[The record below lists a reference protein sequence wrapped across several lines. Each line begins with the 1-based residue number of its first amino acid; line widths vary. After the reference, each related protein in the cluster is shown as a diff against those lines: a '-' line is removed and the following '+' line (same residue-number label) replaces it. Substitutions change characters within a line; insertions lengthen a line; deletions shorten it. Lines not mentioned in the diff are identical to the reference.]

1 MPLRT
6 LACVAMLAVAAPAF
20 AQAPGEV
27 EPIAPAPAA
36 APKNPST
43 ALALSLGFTAAGT
56 AMLLLGSS
64 SHSSTT
70 EGLGFGLMYLGPAT
84 GHWYA
89 GEVGGTG
96 LALRALGAL
105 GASTAVIIAVGDDGC
120 DDEQPCSDHG
130 ALITGLLIASAGAW
144 IGSTIY
150 DIATAPTSARSWNR
164 AHGVA
169 FGPTAMVSR
178 GRSVPGVAVGLR
190 F

>member
-1 MPLRT
+1 V
-6 LACVAMLAVAAPAF
+6 LACATPAF

-27 EPIAPAPAA
+27 APIAPAPAPA
-36 APKNPST
+36 AKDPST
-43 ALALSLGFTAAGT
+43 ALALSLGFTASGT

-64 SHSSTT
+64 AHSSAT
-70 EGLGFGLMYLGPAT
+70 EAIGFGMMYLGPAT

-89 GEVGGTG
+89 GEVGGAG
-96 LALRALGAL
+96 LALRALAVL

-120 DDEQPCSDHG
+120 EDDGPCTDHG

-144 IGSTIY
+144 VGSTIY
-150 DIATAPTSARSWNR
+150 DIATAPSAARSWNR
-164 AHGVA
+164 AHGVV
-169 FGPTAMVSR
+169 FGPTAMLSR